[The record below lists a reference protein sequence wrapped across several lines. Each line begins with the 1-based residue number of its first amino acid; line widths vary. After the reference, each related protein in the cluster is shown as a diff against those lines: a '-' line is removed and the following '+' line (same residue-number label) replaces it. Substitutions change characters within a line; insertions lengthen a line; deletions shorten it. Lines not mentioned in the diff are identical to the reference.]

1 MTENIFNNKILLVD
15 DTPANIRFL
24 VEALREDYELIIATS
39 GPEALQLAATGK
51 PDLILLDI
59 MMPDM
64 DGYEV
69 CKKLKQDENTKDI
82 PVIFVT
88 AMTEK
93 SDEEKGI
100 GLGAVDY
107 ITKPFNVALTK
118 ARVSNHLELD
128 KLRKKLKK

>member
-1 MTENIFNNKILLVD
+1 MSGNISNNKILLVD

-24 VEALREDYELIIATS
+24 VEALREDYELIIATN

-69 CKKLKQDENTKDI
+69 CKKLKGDENTKDI
-82 PVIFVT
+82 PIIFVT
-88 AMTEK
+88 AMTDK

-100 GLGAVDY
+100 RLGAVDY
-107 ITKPFNVALTK
+107 ITKPFNAALTK
-118 ARVSNHLELD
+118 ARISNHLELD
-128 KLRKKLKK
+128 QLRKKIRQ